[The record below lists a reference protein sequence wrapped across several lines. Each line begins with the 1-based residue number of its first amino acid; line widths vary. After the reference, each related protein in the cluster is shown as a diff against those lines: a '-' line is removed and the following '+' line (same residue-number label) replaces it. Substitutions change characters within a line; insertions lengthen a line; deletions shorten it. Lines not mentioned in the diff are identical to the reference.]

1 MDTTTPSKKLRVLAI
16 DGPAGAGKS
25 TISKLVAK
33 RLGLFYLDTGAMYR
47 GFAYKV
53 LRNNIDPSDE
63 KEVKKLV
70 STTAINFDN
79 GVTVDGN
86 DVTREIRTE
95 AVTNASSLVSSYK
108 EVREFLVELQRSCA
122 ISHVG
127 SVVEGRDITSVV
139 FPDAQLKIFLT
150 ASVEERAKRRAIELG
165 DIDVAK
171 IYQEIS
177 LRDKRDSTRDV
188 SPLIMPKDALLID
201 TTGRDI
207 ESILD
212 EICRMWHKADTE
224 SKEI

>member
-1 MDTTTPSKKLRVLAI
+1 MNSAVSTKKLRVLAI

-53 LRNNIDPSDE
+53 LLNNIDPSDE
-63 KEVKKLV
+63 LEVKKLI
-70 STTAINFDN
+70 STTTIYYDK

-95 AVTNASSLVSSYK
+95 AVTNASSIVSSVK
-108 EVREFLVELQRSCA
+108 EVREFLVALQRSCA
-122 ISHVG
+122 ISHDG
-127 SVVEGRDITSVV
+127 SVVEGRDMGSVV
-139 FPDAQLKIFLT
+139 FTDAQLKIFLT

-165 DIDVAK
+165 DADVAK

-177 LRDKRDSTRDV
+177 KRDKRDSTRDT
-188 SPLIMPKDALLID
+188 SPLVIPRGAFLID

-207 ESILD
+207 ESIVD
-212 EICRMWHKADTE
+212 EISRMWHDADTE